1 VSELRRPQLA
11 VLTLAMLVS
20 PALLITQELTGGIVD
35 GIAIGIGSA
44 MMFLLVMA
52 RFVQLLKQ
60 AEHQSQVVRELSRR
74 DELTGLPNRRAWID
88 ELPRVLERARDGG
101 APVVVSMID
110 LDHFKSFND
119 TYGHPA
125 GDRLLKRAAAAWNE
139 ELRRFDVLAR
149 YGGEEFIVLLPG
161 AEMDEA
167 TEILERLRTV
177 TPLNQTFSAGLA
189 AWDGAET
196 SESLITRADTAL
208 YAAKD
213 AGRDCV
219 CAAPEPTTV

>member
-1 VSELRRPQLA
+1 

-20 PALLITQELTGGIVD
+20 PALLITQELTGGIID

-44 MMFLLVMA
+44 MMFLLVTA

-101 APVVVSMID
+101 TPVIVSMID
-110 LDHFKSFND
+110 LDHFKNFND

-161 AEMDEA
+161 ADMDEA
-167 TEILERLRTV
+167 TTILQRLRTV

-189 AWDGAET
+189 AWDGTET
-196 SESLITRADTAL
+196 SETLIARADTAL

-219 CAAPEPTTV
+219 CTAPEPTSV